1 MTAQGILQRSEPLF
15 RLTVEADGSRE
26 RVELGTRLIGF
37 TFEDSDHKTDKA
49 SLQLDNF
56 DLSFFDSK
64 LVVKGALLE
73 LSWGYPGHMSPVRT
87 LVVRRVQ
94 GFIVLQVEAHAK
106 SVLLHREQRCRS
118 FEHVTRSAI
127 ARQIAREHGFD
138 PAFVHIEDTSE
149 VYACANQAGETDARF
164 LARLA
169 AREGFRFYVD
179 ETGFH
184 WRSRRFDQ
192 APVRAY
198 RYYTDPGQGDIL
210 DIRIDSDALAKPGR
224 VDVHARDPK
233 QRKTITA
240 AGSDA
245 ETKRDTLGGLVEVVD
260 PETGR
265 TVLEQ
270 RNAAASVHASA
281 AAGAGRAK
289 READARFRTSS
300 QESVK
305 LTMRAVGDPAQS
317 AKCVI
322 EIQGI
327 SGLLSGKYYVK
338 SAKHVFGAGGYTME
352 LSCIKDATG
361 RLDGGRAS
369 AAKPNLAAAKD
380 PNELRPI
387 ELVDPETGRTELA
400 YRRE

>member
-1 MTAQGILQRSEPLF
+1 MSTQDIAQRSEPLL
-15 RLTVEADGSRE
+15 RLTVEADGTRE
-26 RVELGTRLIGF
+26 RVELGTRLLGF

-49 SLQLDNF
+49 SIQLDNF

-73 LSWGYPGHMSPVRT
+73 VSWGYPGRMSLVRT
-87 LVVRRVQ
+87 LVIRRVQ
-94 GFIVLQVEAHAK
+94 GFTVLQVEAHAK

-118 FEHVTRSAI
+118 FEHMTRSAI

-169 AREGFRFYVD
+169 AREGFRFYID

-184 WRSRRFDQ
+184 WHARRFDQ
-192 APVRAY
+192 APVRVY
-198 RYYTDPGQGDIL
+198 RYYTDPGQGDVL
-210 DIRIDSDALAKPGR
+210 DIRIDSDVLAKPGR
-224 VDVHARDPK
+224 VDVRGRDPK
-233 QRKTITA
+233 QRKTISA

-245 ETKRDTLGGLVEVVD
+245 QTKRDTLGDLIEIVD

-265 TVLEQ
+265 TVLER
-270 RNAAASVHASA
+270 RNATASVHAS
-281 AAGAGRAK
+281 AGAGRAK

-300 QESVK
+300 QEAVK
-305 LTMRAVGDPAQS
+305 LTMRAVGDPAQG

-327 SGLLSGKYYVK
+327 SAMLSGKYYVK
-338 SAKHVFGAGGYTME
+338 SVKHSFGAGGYTME
-352 LSCIKDATG
+352 LACIKDATG
-361 RLDGGRAS
+361 RLEGGRAS

-387 ELVDPETGRTELA
+387 ELVDPETGRTELT

>member
-1 MTAQGILQRSEPLF
+1 
-15 RLTVEADGSRE
+15 
-26 RVELGTRLIGF
+26 
-37 TFEDSDHKTDKA
+37 
-49 SLQLDNF
+49 
-56 DLSFFDSK
+56 
-64 LVVKGALLE
+64 
-73 LSWGYPGHMSPVRT
+73 MSPVRS

-94 GFIVLQVEAHAK
+94 GFTVLQVEAHAK
-106 SVLLHREQRCRS
+106 SVLLHRQQRCRS
-118 FEHVTRSAI
+118 FEHMTRSAI
-127 ARQIAREHGFD
+127 VRQIAREHGFD
-138 PAFVHIEDTSE
+138 PAFVHVEDTSE

-184 WRSRRFDQ
+184 WHARRFDQ
-192 APVRAY
+192 APVRVY
-198 RYYTDPGQGDIL
+198 RYYTDPGQGEIL
-210 DIRIDSDALAKPGR
+210 DIRIDNDVLAKPGR
-224 VDVHARDPK
+224 VDVRARDPK
-233 QRKTITA
+233 QRKTINA

-245 ETKRDTLGGLVEVVD
+245 ETKRDTLGGLIEVVD

-270 RNAAASVHASA
+270 RNATASVHASA
-281 AAGAGRAK
+281 AAGAGRTK

-327 SGLLSGKYYVK
+327 SALLSGKYYVK
-338 SAKHVFGAGGYTME
+338 SIKHAFGAGGYTME
-352 LSCIKDATG
+352 LACIKDATG
-361 RLDGGRAS
+361 RMEQGRAS
-369 AAKPNLAAAKD
+369 AAKPNLATAKD

>member
-1 MTAQGILQRSEPLF
+1 MTAQDIVQRSEPLL

-56 DLSFFDSK
+56 DLSFFNSK

-94 GFIVLQVEAHAK
+94 GFTVLQVEAHAK

-118 FEHVTRSAI
+118 FEHMTRSAI
-127 ARQIAREHGFD
+127 VRQIAREHGFD
-138 PAFVHIEDTSE
+138 PAFVDVEDTSE
-149 VYACANQAGETDARF
+149 VHACANQTGETDARF

-179 ETGFH
+179 ETGLH
-184 WRSRRFDQ
+184 WHSRRFDQ
-192 APVRAY
+192 APVRVY
-198 RYYTDPGQGDIL
+198 RHYTDPSQGDIL
-210 DIRIDSDALAKPGR
+210 DIRVDSDVLAKPGR
-224 VDVHARDPK
+224 VDVRARDPK

-245 ETKRDTLGGLVEVVD
+245 ETKRDTLGSLIEVVD

-270 RNAAASVHASA
+270 RNATASVHASA
-281 AAGAGRAK
+281 VAGAGRAK
-289 READARFRTSS
+289 READARFRTTS

-327 SGLLSGKYYVK
+327 SALLSGKYYVK
-338 SAKHVFGAGGYTME
+338 SVKHVFGAGGYTME
-352 LSCIKDATG
+352 LACIKDATG
-361 RLDGGRAS
+361 RMERTHAS

-400 YRRE
+400 YRRD